1 MGDVVVGHGED
12 WDLCH
17 RAAASLDHAGPLV
30 NRREIGIEIA
40 GISLPAG
47 DFPFGSGEFPQR
59 LGVSGHIGEN
69 DENVHVQIEGEV
81 FRRGQSAAGGE
92 DPFDNRI
99 AGEVQEHG
107 YPAEDAAILKGAA
120 EVIGHVVGHAHGGEH
135 DGKVR
140 AAFVRDLGLAGDL
153 GGQLIMAHAR
163 AGENRQLLAPDQG
176 HHTVDGGDAG
186 FDVVAGIHPGDR
198 IDGGAVDIPP
208 DDGEELPQPVRG
220 TARAVEDPAE
230 QLGGKR
236 HFHRMALQ
244 PGTGIG
250 QGEAVGPLEH
260 LDDHP
265 VALHLHDT
273 AGAFGAI
280 FQTDEDRFFKGG
292 VSDTVEGNQG
302 PVDLLD
308 ADIIDDHRLHPFEW
322 KCGANITPAGRRA
335 GPRRSG
341 RYPQCRR
348 RGDPADRSGHRT

>member
-1 MGDVVVGHGED
+1 M
-12 WDLCH
+12 
-17 RAAASLDHAGPLV
+17 
-30 NRREIGIEIA
+30 
-40 GISLPAG
+40 
-47 DFPFGSGEFPQR
+47 
-59 LGVSGHIGEN
+59 
-69 DENVHVQIEGEV
+69 
-81 FRRGQSAAGGE
+81 FRSKARYSAAVRAQRGGE

-208 DDGEELPQPVRG
+208 DDGEELLPAVVG

-250 QGEAVGPLEH
+250 QGEAVGPSNTWMTTRSPSICTIRPERSV
-260 LDDHP
+260 P
-265 VALHLHDT
+265 FSRRMRTVSSKVASRNT
-273 AGAFGAI
+273 I
-280 FQTDEDRFFKGG
+280 
-292 VSDTVEGNQG
+292 EGNQG

-348 RGDPADRSGHRT
+348 RGAPADRSGHRT